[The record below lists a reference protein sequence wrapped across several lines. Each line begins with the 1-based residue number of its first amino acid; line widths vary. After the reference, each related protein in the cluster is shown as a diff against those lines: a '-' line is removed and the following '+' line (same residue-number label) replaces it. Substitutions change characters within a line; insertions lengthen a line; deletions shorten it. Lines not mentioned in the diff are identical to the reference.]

1 MTAKEKIRQYLV
13 FKGINMSKFSR
24 EIGVSN
30 RFLATNGTIMSD
42 KIKII
47 RNIFPDLNIDWLL
60 FDEGEMLVS
69 EKAEKAE
76 KSENTEIEIENKELK
91 AENKEL
97 NKEVRE
103 LNRENRELNTEIR
116 NLNNEIIELTTGKS
130 KKVG

>member
-13 FKGINMSKFSR
+13 FKGISMSKFSR

-30 RFLATNGTIMSD
+30 RFLATDGTIMSD
-42 KIKII
+42 KIKVI
-47 RNIFPDLNIDWLL
+47 RNIFPDLNISWLL

-69 EKAEKAE
+69 EKSEKAE
-76 KSENTEIEIENKELK
+76 KSEIEIENKELK

-130 KKVG
+130 KRVG

>member
-1 MTAKEKIRQYLV
+1 
-13 FKGINMSKFSR
+13 MSKFSR

-30 RFLATNGTIMSD
+30 RFLATDGTIMSD
-42 KIKII
+42 KIKVI
-47 RNIFPDLNIDWLL
+47 RNIFPDLNISWLL

-69 EKAEKAE
+69 EKSEKAE
-76 KSENTEIEIENKELK
+76 KSEIEIENKELK

-130 KKVG
+130 KRVG

>member
-1 MTAKEKIRQYLV
+1 
-13 FKGINMSKFSR
+13 MSKFSR

-69 EKAEKAE
+69 EKAEK
-76 KSENTEIEIENKELK
+76 SEK
-91 AENKEL
+91 AENNELQKEINNLYKEKFILLKENSELQKKYVAILEENNVLQKKYL
-97 NKEVRE
+97 NLLEE
-103 LNRENRELNTEIR
+103 NDLNET
-116 NLNNEIIELTTGKS
+116 
-130 KKVG
+130 KKAS